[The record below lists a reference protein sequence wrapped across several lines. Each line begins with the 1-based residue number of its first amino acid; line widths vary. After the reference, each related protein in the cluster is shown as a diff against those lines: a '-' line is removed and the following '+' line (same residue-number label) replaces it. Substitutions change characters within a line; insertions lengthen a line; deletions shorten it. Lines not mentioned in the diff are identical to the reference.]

1 MDKLYFFSCFAWS
14 SITLS
19 ALSTLPV
26 VCISFGTLHSLC
38 LTFLSLSFMFQYNYA
53 GSTETTRRLCLGQEA
68 LCSNRRRVSDDGSV
82 CQRLQGLCPSE
93 MPTHAGCCSCW
104 SLVSN
109 SRRIQVRDGN
119 QRRAHGRF
127 AGKCHI
133 QRQEVDGVS
142 EGPHSCRGPIE
153 PLAGGAQ
160 VPRSQVHVAEVG
172 TGELPKCSERP
183 SSKKAGK
190 QVYRRAR

>member
-1 MDKLYFFSCFAWS
+1 MDKLYFFPCFARS

-68 LCSNRRRVSDDGSV
+68 LCSNRQRVSDDGSL

-127 AGKCHI
+127 ARECHV
-133 QRQEVDGVS
+133 QHQEVDGVS
-142 EGPHSCRGPIE
+142 EGTHSCRGPVE
-153 PLAGGAQ
+153 PL
-160 VPRSQVHVAEVG
+160 
-172 TGELPKCSERP
+172 TGMFKKTFVKKDCQP
-183 SSKKAGK
+183 SS
-190 QVYRRAR
+190 